1 MAKMIDRDPV
11 PMIRFADQIFEY
23 SDNMKRVCTAL
34 KTNMDSARPFMKDE
48 TSQRAFQKI
57 ESFADNLI
65 NSLPEAQNAAE
76 KLKKS
81 AQHLNA
87 ALSIQI

>member
-11 PMIRFADQIFEY
+11 PMMRFADQIMEY
-23 SDNMKRVCTAL
+23 SDNMSRICGDL
-34 KTNMDSARPFMKDE
+34 KTNMDGARPVMKDN

-57 ESFADNLI
+57 EEFANNLI
-65 NSLPEAQNAAE
+65 NSMPEAQRAAE

-81 AQHLNA
+81 AQHLNS